1 MTRIIFVEHDG
12 TQHEVDA
19 QDGVS
24 LMQTALDASVP
35 GIDGDCG
42 GAAACGP
49 CHCFIGDEWRKDFH
63 EADPM
68 EEAMLSM
75 RPDRSDESRLGCQ
88 IDVKSDMDG
97 MIVRLPEFQM

>member
-1 MTRIIFVEHDG
+1 MCV
-12 TQHEVDA
+12 V
-19 QDGVS
+19 
-24 LMQTALDASVP
+24 L
-35 GIDGDCG
+35 
-42 GAAACGP
+42 
-49 CHCFIGDEWRKDFH
+49 
-63 EADPM
+63 DPM